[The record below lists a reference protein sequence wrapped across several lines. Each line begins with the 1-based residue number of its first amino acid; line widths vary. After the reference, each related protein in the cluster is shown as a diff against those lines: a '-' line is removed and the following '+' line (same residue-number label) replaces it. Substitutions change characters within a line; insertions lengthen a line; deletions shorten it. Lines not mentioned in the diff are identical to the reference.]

1 MPYSIIDF
9 GLLIALLV
17 LVPAN
22 SLVRSLAPRRGPDLS
37 RVARYGRTIVIIGVL
52 LVLLAFD
59 WALTGRSLADLGLD
73 LPPSL
78 PGLGGL
84 AVSAVLITAMILVT
98 RAWPRRTGSSA
109 DEAAKLMPQS
119 PGERRIFILFAL
131 AVGCGWELLYRGF
144 LLWALTP
151 LATLPG
157 AIVIAAVTYGLAHGY
172 KTRRLFIG
180 SLISA
185 FLFVGAYAATG
196 SLWWLMLL
204 HSALPLVG
212 LLAPAENRALQ
223 ANPAP

>member
-1 MPYSIIDF
+1 MLYSVIDY
-9 GLLIALLV
+9 GLLTALLV

-22 SLVRSLAPRRGPDLS
+22 SLMRTLAPRPAAELS

-59 WALTGRSLADLGLD
+59 WGLTGRKLADLGLD
-73 LPPSL
+73 FPPSL

-84 AVSAVLITAMILVT
+84 VVSIGLIAAMILVT
-98 RAWPRRTGSSA
+98 RSWSRHGSGA
-109 DEAAKLMPQS
+109 DEAAKLMPQTPS
-119 PGERRIFILFAL
+119 EHRIFVLFSL

-144 LLWALTP
+144 LLWALPP
-151 LATLPG
+151 LITLPG
-157 AIVIAAVTYGLAHGY
+157 AIILAAVTYGLAHGY
-172 KTRRLFIG
+172 KTRRLFTG

-185 FLFVGAYAATG
+185 FLFVGAYALTG

-212 LLAPAENRALQ
+212 LLTPVKDGTVAELV
-223 ANPAP
+223 